1 MDKRGVTHGRRQA
14 HLESHRLGSIK
25 VGDLEDKKKGYGFK
39 NSFSTHYLK

>member
-25 VGDLEDKKKGYGFK
+25 VGDLED
-39 NSFSTHYLK
+39 

>member
-25 VGDLEDKKKGYGFK
+25 VGDLGRR
-39 NSFSTHYLK
+39 NYLVVRALWL